1 MTIVNQTSI
10 GFCHYTYALRE
21 FISIAL
27 SAEEGLAPIGARV
40 TAVSGQQGDP
50 RLCTLVLYAAV
61 CSALVNGCFLLIFLG
76 PEGGNLFIYHLPQE
90 FGDQD
95 LLQMFMPFGNVISAK
110 VFIDKQTNLSKCFGG
125 YVTGM
130 GIILCVKLLY

>member
-27 SAEEGLAPIGARV
+27 SAEEGLAPIGAHV

-61 CSALVNGCFLLIFLG
+61 CSALVNGCFLLIFFRTRG
-76 PEGGNLFIYHLPQE
+76 RQSVYLPPAS
-90 FGDQD
+90 GVRRS
-95 LLQMFMPFGNVISAK
+95 GSAPD
-110 VFIDKQTNLSKCFGG
+110 VYAFWECHFCQGFH
-125 YVTGM
+125 
-130 GIILCVKLLY
+130 